1 MRRWSGKESRGI
13 QRGDV
18 GGGGIRFR
26 FFFLPCACCVL
37 VLSGIKSWTKLGGNA
52 FCILF
57 FRFDVVFVFRW
68 DWGSVRL
75 VFVFFSASFS
85 YPLTFLSATALI

>member
-1 MRRWSGKESRGI
+1 MLSGHSRIELG
-13 QRGDV
+13 GDALV
-18 GGGGIRFR
+18 R
-26 FFFLPCACCVL
+26 FFVCVPVGAL
-37 VLSGIKSWTKLGGNA
+37 RHQKLDEA
-52 FCILF
+52 RRERLLYSIF

-75 VFVFFSASFS
+75 VCVFFSASFS